1 MPFANGSAS
10 ASPKLLSVC
19 DQQNIQFSIQGGPKI
34 GIILYDDD
42 DEIAYF
48 TVRWKTRELV
58 LSIAPKTSDNT
69 DKDSK
74 NRKRSH

>member
-1 MPFANGSAS
+1 MV
-10 ASPKLLSVC
+10 LIQEC
-19 DQQNIQFSIQGGPKI
+19 DVD
-34 GIILYDDD
+34 ILKMYLHNDDDDDD

-48 TVRWKTRELV
+48 TVCWKTRQLV
-58 LSIAPKTSDNT
+58 LSTAPKTWDNT

>member
-1 MPFANGSAS
+1 MTKAKDTNFMDKDFQS
-10 ASPKLLSVC
+10 
-19 DQQNIQFSIQGGPKI
+19 QRQSIQSING
-34 GIILYDDD
+34 

-58 LSIAPKTSDNT
+58 LSTAPKTWDNT